1 LSKVLKLHGNV
12 WPDPPT
18 RKIPAVPARL
28 EERAEDE
35 SLPSPPAG
43 QGIEDAAAVDVQAE
57 AESVLAAAREEAER
71 IVAEAMLQAEQLRQT
86 AMDEGRREGYE
97 QGLQEGRTAA
107 EEQYQRRLQAVEELL
122 QDAKAQRVR
131 LVQSLHEPLVAVCMT
146 AVRQLLKRELETKPA
161 DIHQMVA
168 DILAEAVAC
177 TKAEV
182 RVHPDDYPHAVESHP
197 VLQSARFGGFDVMV
211 VPDSRIERGGCEVRF
226 DSGRADA
233 TVGTKLAM
241 LQETLAAYVERSV
254 NEYVDAHLG

>member
-12 WPDPPT
+12 LPDPPT

-28 EERAEDE
+28 EEQAEDAAGLA
-35 SLPSPPAG
+35 SPAG
-43 QGIEDAAAVDVQAE
+43 QVPEDAAMVDVQTE
-57 AESVLAAAREEAER
+57 AESVLAAARAEAER
-71 IVAEAMLQAEQLRQT
+71 IVADAMLQAEQLRQT
-86 AMDEGRREGYE
+86 AMDEGRRMGYE

-122 QDAKAQRVR
+122 QDAKAQRAR

-161 DIHQMVA
+161 DIQEMVA
-168 DILAEAVAC
+168 DILAEAVAW

-182 RVHPDDYPHAVESHP
+182 RVHPDDYPHAVEMHP
-197 VLQSARFGGFDVMV
+197 VLQSARFGGFGVV
-211 VPDSRIERGGCEVRF
+211 IVPDSRIERGGCEVRF